1 MCLRVCVSFALMSV
15 YALFHRLV
23 LTCEHFCQFSWV
35 FVSPGLIKCLFSVQ
49 KVGFDPHPHMRV
61 PGMPPSLT
69 GIPGGKP

>member
-1 MCLRVCVSFALMSV
+1 MLECLCSFSQVSIDLCA
-15 YALFHRLV
+15 
-23 LTCEHFCQFSWV
+23 FCQFSWV
-35 FVSPGLIKCLFSVQ
+35 FVSPGLIKCLFPVQ

>member
-1 MCLRVCVSFALMSV
+1 MIESVCLLCAHECLCSVPQVSIDLCAFCLCPWACVCTV
-15 YALFHRLV
+15 
-23 LTCEHFCQFSWV
+23 
-35 FVSPGLIKCLFSVQ
+35 LIKCLYSLL